1 MKSLFKK
8 ILAVVFSLM
17 MLSAFGLPVLADGV
31 EILSPANGAIVT
43 ADFSLIEATVP
54 EGADAI
60 LYLDGERLFTTSEE
74 NISYTLEKPLAI
86 GTHKVVVVAVSDSQ
100 TVKSESLFKV
110 EGKLQKEHVSLNMS
124 AAPDMPDFYYISQSV
139 TDMEGESYEIQIKK
153 TVGREGSDDGAI
165 SFTCPVEIPMQD
177 RNICPYYAGGSS
189 LGYPWTGIV
198 NFQIDMYF
206 SHPTAFG
213 FETKNSNNQFG
224 SIFSEI
230 LFNADG
236 TVAQSGGK
244 RYPIGEWFK
253 VGISINIRTLDASLD
268 IGTFEENGDVTW
280 ENVIAGFRHSAT
292 IRNVNAFKIQPNF
305 RNGAVAGQTIAFDNL
320 VVTEEKAISSD
331 VPMYFKKG
339 NEKNSV
345 ADGAFV
351 SDTNELLIE
360 VGNMFSFYDVTDLIS
375 VFADGVECSVESAVI
390 GEEGLDVVLACDF
403 EAGMQYSILLSKE
416 LLLSN
421 NTPIGTDILY
431 GFKTGY
437 QDALINLI
445 SYEIDDKPLYSIA
458 QLKGKSTLSAKI
470 THSSACIVFL
480 GVYEGNKQIAL
491 TCQKIKSDDPLM
503 VPVTLTLPDG
513 YEATENTVVKLFST
527 VSLSERIPAS
537 AVWFV
542 N

>member
-1 MKSLFKK
+1 MFKK
-8 ILAVVFSLM
+8 ILAVVFSLL
-17 MLSAFGLPVLADGV
+17 MLSALGLPAMADGV
-31 EILSPANGAIVT
+31 EILSPANGAIVS

-54 EGADAI
+54 EGAEAI
-60 LYLDGERLFTTSEE
+60 IYLDGERLFTTSEE
-74 NISYTLEKPLAI
+74 NISYTLQNPLAI
-86 GTHKVVVVAVSDSQ
+86 GTHKVVVVAVLNSQ
-100 TVKSESLFKV
+100 VLKSESLFKV

-124 AAPDMPDFYYISQSV
+124 AAPDIPDFYYIAQSV

-153 TVGREGSDDGAI
+153 TVGREGNDDSAI
-165 SFTCPVEIPMQD
+165 SFTCPVDIPAQSG
-177 RNICPYYAGGSS
+177 NVCPYYAGGSS

-213 FETKNSNNQFG
+213 FETKNANNQFG
-224 SIFSEI
+224 NIFSEI
-230 LFNADG
+230 LFNTDG

-253 VGISINIRTLDASLD
+253 VRIIIDIRTLEASLD
-268 IGTFEENGDVTW
+268 IGTFGEDGDVTW

-292 IRNVNAFKIQPNF
+292 IRNVNTFKIQPNF
-305 RNGAVAGQTIAFDNL
+305 RNASVAGQTIAFDNI

-339 NEKNSV
+339 NETTSV
-345 ADGAFV
+345 TDGVFV
-351 SDTNELLIE
+351 SDTNKLLIE
-360 VGNMFSFYDVTDLIS
+360 VGDMFSFYDVTDLIS
-375 VFADGVECSVESAVI
+375 VFAEGVACPVESAVI
-390 GEEGLDVVLACDF
+390 DEDGLAVVLACDF

-421 NTPIGTDILY
+421 NTSVGADILY

-437 QDALINLI
+437 NDALINLI
-445 SYEIDDKPLYSIA
+445 SFEIDDKPLYSAVQI
-458 QLKGKSTLSAKI
+458 KGNSTLSAKI
-470 THSSACIVFL
+470 THSSACNVFL
-480 GVYEGNKQIAL
+480 GVYEGAKLIAL
-491 TCQKIKSDDPLM
+491 TCQPIATDDPLM

-537 AVWFV
+537 AVWCV